1 MSVLSRRLLLPV
13 LGIVAGTC
21 AIIAIY
27 AAARLATIGSPEAE
41 LPALL
46 WVTLAAAIVGAAL
59 VAAIIFLY
67 SRAQARAIAD
77 SFGRVL
83 PENGRPTSSGS
94 IDDVTEALARSLTH
108 LMAQGS
114 KDQSQ
119 LLTIISSMTEGLVA
133 LDHEQRILL
142 ANRAAEQLLGIK
154 MPDAHNQPIW
164 EHVAVDGVTQAAAQ
178 VMLTGRPR
186 SFTTGPHN
194 GIYLDVMI
202 SRLPAAGGLVIV
214 AHDVTEA
221 TRYQRLREEFVANVS
236 HELRTPLAVIK
247 GYVETLRDGALD
259 DRARATQYLQTVA
272 QHADQLTH
280 LVNDILDLSRLE
292 NRGD

>member
-1 MSVLSRRLLLPV
+1 MYWSLIARRLLLPI
-13 LGIVAGTC
+13 LGAMAGAC

-27 AAARLATIGSPEAE
+27 AGARLATLGSPETE

-46 WVTLAAAIVGAAL
+46 WVAL
-59 VAAIIFLY
+59 VAAIVAAALALLIIFLY
-67 SRAQARAIAD
+67 SRAQAQAIAD

-83 PENGRPTSSGS
+83 PATGIERPATPGS
-94 IDDVTEALARSLTH
+94 IEDVTEALARSFSRV
-108 LMAQGS
+108 MAQS
-114 KDQSQ
+114 QKDQSQ

-154 MPDAHNQPIW
+154 IPDAQNQPIW

-186 SFTTGPHN
+186 SFQTGPHN
-194 GIYLDVMI
+194 GIYLDVMV

-221 TRYQRLREEFVANVS
+221 TRYQRLREE
-236 HELRTPLAVIK
+236 
-247 GYVETLRDGALD
+247 
-259 DRARATQYLQTVA
+259 
-272 QHADQLTH
+272 
-280 LVNDILDLSRLE
+280 LV
-292 NRGD
+292 